1 MTDITEQQGAALID
15 GPIPGESLTQDP
27 QNPQPWETPPEYT
40 NLEDFIDDLFL
51 NITSEDNLD
60 GVLDPMRQGIPIE
73 DVAQLLLFQ
82 AFASGKI
89 TTDLMMSAIEPTV
102 YMLIG
107 LATFAKIEDP
117 VLYPED
123 DMSVDE
129 EDEITALEQA
139 ARDDEDVDLDKLPVP
154 EGISQSLV
162 DKLKGGN
169 I

>member
-1 MTDITEQQGAALID
+1 LQEFTEEQGAALID

-27 QNPQPWETPPEYT
+27 KNPQPWETPPEYT
-40 NLEDFIDDLFL
+40 ALEDFVDDLFL

-73 DVAQLLLFQ
+73 DIAQLLLFQ
-82 AFASGKI
+82 AMASGKVS
-89 TTDLMMSAIEPTV
+89 TDLMMSAIEPTV

-107 LATFAKIEDP
+107 LATFAEIEDP

-123 DMSVDE
+123 TMLVDE
-129 EDEITALEQA
+129 EDEITALEKA
-139 ARDDEDVDLDKLPVP
+139 SKGEDVKLEELPVP
-154 EGISQSLV
+154 EGVSQSLV
-162 DKLKGGN
+162 DKLKGGD